1 MASRVDPAPG
11 RLMRPTESVPPDEQN
26 PARKKRRRPRA
37 LSWISIQS
45 KVMLML
51 LVSSLASLGVIGTV
65 EYVAA
70 RNALL
75 PAATERM
82 TQLRASQKRAIE
94 TLFSDLSD
102 SLVVYSRG
110 MTAFEAVQAFTSG
123 FDQLANAPVDPG
135 QQQALVDFYNERL
148 IKPLERDTGNKLA
161 LDAVLPSNN
170 AQKYLQAHYTVA
182 AHGSSNGSAPD
193 DAGDGSAW
201 SAANAR
207 FNDYFREIATRFE
220 YQDAMLLDTRGNV
233 VYTVRKSA
241 SLGTNVLTGP
251 YRQSNLRGA
260 YEKAMSANS
269 LNFVWITDFQPYQ
282 PQLGHPIAW
291 LVAPIGSPGRP
302 IGVLA
307 LPLPIATVN
316 RIMTADQQWRA
327 AGMGRTAETYLAG
340 PDSLMRSD
348 SRVFLEDR
356 ERYRREALAAGVRR
370 ETVDTAI
377 RWGGTTLVQP
387 VATAA
392 VRAAQRGETG
402 TVTDTGYLGRKEL
415 MSYAPLSLPNSD
427 LHWSIVA
434 TRETSEA
441 NARVASLTQTL
452 ILTTAAM
459 VFVICVAA
467 LLVAQIFVRPIRRL
481 QASAREIGAGNYDV
495 SIPVTSRDEI
505 GELMAAFNDMSRNL
519 QIKEELLTE
528 QRKENDRL
536 LASLMPEPVA
546 RRYRDGEQTIS
557 QEHQDV
563 TVIFADIVG
572 LDEISG
578 KISGRELVGIVDQ
591 LIRELDS
598 AAESLGIEPIRTL
611 HNGYLASC
619 GLNFP
624 RLDSVHRTVEFAVEM
639 QDIIARF
646 NSKTGYHLALRAGIN
661 TGNVISGLVGRSSIV
676 YDMWGAAVNLA
687 HQTRSS
693 TTQSGIYV
701 TARVYEVMHDIRRFT
716 PAGTITVGGDEQQ
729 IWKLSEGQGQ

>member
-1 MASRVDPAPG
+1 
-11 RLMRPTESVPPDEQN
+11 MRPTESIPAAEQD
-26 PARKKRRRPRA
+26 PGRKKMRPPRA

-75 PAATERM
+75 PAASERM
-82 TQLRASQKRAIE
+82 TQLREAQKRAIE

-110 MTAFEAVQAFTSG
+110 TTALEAVQAFTAG

-135 QQQALVDFYNERL
+135 QQRALVDFYTERL
-148 IKPLERDTGNKLA
+148 IKPLERDTGNRLA

-170 AQKYLQAHYTVA
+170 SQRYLQAHYTVA

-220 YQDAMLLDTRGNV
+220 YRDALLLDTRGNV

-251 YRQSNLRGA
+251 YRQSNLRDA
-260 YEKAMSANS
+260 YQKAMAANS
-269 LNFVWITDFQPYQ
+269 VNFVWITDFQPYQ
-282 PQLGHPIAW
+282 PQLGQPIAW
-291 LVAPIGSPGRP
+291 LVAPIGPPGRP
-302 IGVLA
+302 AGVLA
-307 LPLPIATVN
+307 LPLPIAKVN
-316 RIMTADQQWRA
+316 RIMTADKQWRA
-327 AGMGRTAETYLAG
+327 AGMGQTAETYLAG
-340 PDSLMRSD
+340 PDNLMRSD
-348 SRVFLEDR
+348 SRLFIEDPQ
-356 ERYRREALAAGVRR
+356 RYRREALAAGARR

-387 VATAA
+387 VVTTA

-402 TVTDTGYLGRKEL
+402 TVTDTGYLGQREL
-415 MSYAPLSLPNSD
+415 ASYAPLSLPNSD

-452 ILTTAAM
+452 ILTTTAM

-481 QASAREIGAGNYDV
+481 QAGAREIGAGNYDV

-505 GELMAAFNDMSRNL
+505 GELMAAFNEMSRNL
-519 QIKEELLTE
+519 QIKEELLNE

-546 RRYRDGEQTIS
+546 RRYREGEQTIA

-572 LDEISG
+572 LDDISG
-578 KISGRELVGIVDQ
+578 KLSGRELVGIVDE
-591 LIRELDS
+591 LVRELDS

-639 QDIIARF
+639 RDIIARF

-661 TGNVISGLVGRSSIV
+661 TGNVISGLVGRSSVV

-701 TARVYEVMHDIRRFT
+701 TAQVYEVMHDIRQFT
-716 PAGTITVGGDEQQ
+716 PAGTITVGGVEQQ

>member
-1 MASRVDPAPG
+1 
-11 RLMRPTESVPPDEQN
+11 MRPTESVPPDEQN

-75 PAATERM
+75 PAASERM

-94 TLFSDLSD
+94 TLFSDLAD

-123 FDQLANAPVDPG
+123 FDQLANAPVDPV
-135 QQQALVDFYNERL
+135 QQRALVDFYNERL

-170 AQKYLQAHYTVA
+170 SQRYLQAHYTVA
-182 AHGSSNGSAPD
+182 AQGSSNGSAPD

-207 FNDYFREIATRFE
+207 FNEYFREIATRFE
-220 YQDAMLLDTRGNV
+220 YRDAMLLDTRGNV

-251 YRQSNLRGA
+251 FRQSNLREA
-260 YEKAMSANS
+260 YEKAMAANS
-269 LNFVWITDFQPYQ
+269 LNYVWITDFQPYQ
-282 PQLGHPIAW
+282 PQLGQPIAW
-291 LVAPIGSPGRP
+291 LVAPIGPPGRP
-302 IGVLA
+302 VGVLA
-307 LPLPIATVN
+307 LPLPIAKVN
-316 RIMTADQQWRA
+316 RIMTNDQQWRA
-327 AGMGRTAETYLAG
+327 AGMGQTAETYLAG
-340 PDSLMRSD
+340 PDNLMRSD
-348 SRVFLEDR
+348 SRVFLEDPQ
-356 ERYRREALAAGVRR
+356 RYRREALAAGARR

-387 VATAA
+387 VATSA

-402 TVTDTGYLGRKEL
+402 TVTDTGYLGRREL
-415 MSYAPLSLPNSD
+415 ASYAPLSLPNSD

-452 ILTTAAM
+452 ILTTTAM

-481 QASAREIGAGNYDV
+481 QAGAREISAGNYDV
-495 SIPVTSRDEI
+495 TIPVTSRDEI

-546 RRYRDGEQTIS
+546 RRYRDGEQTIA

-578 KISGRELVGIVDQ
+578 ELSGRELVGIVDQ

-624 RLDSVHRTVEFAVEM
+624 RLDSVHRTVDFAVEM

-646 NSKTGYHLALRAGIN
+646 NTKTGYHLALRAGIH

-701 TARVYEVMHDIRRFT
+701 TAKVYEVMHDIRRFT
-716 PAGTITVGGDEQQ
+716 PAGTITVGGVEQQ

>member
-1 MASRVDPAPG
+1 MAG
-11 RLMRPTESVPPDEQN
+11 RSTEPVPPDEQN
-26 PARKKRRRPRA
+26 PARTTWRRLRA
-37 LSWISIQS
+37 LSRFSIQS

-51 LVSSLASLGVIGTV
+51 LVASLASLGVIGTV

-75 PAATERM
+75 PAASERM
-82 TQLRASQKRAIE
+82 TQMRAAQKRAIE

-102 SLVVYSRG
+102 SLVVYSHG
-110 MTAFEAVQAFTSG
+110 TTALDAVREFTAG

-135 QQQALVDFYNERL
+135 QQRALVDFYTKKL
-148 IKPLERDTGNKLA
+148 IEPIERDTGKKLA

-182 AHGSSNGSAPD
+182 ANRSSNQTGSTPD

-220 YQDAMLLDTRGNV
+220 YRDALLLDTRGNV
-233 VYTVRKSA
+233 VYSVKKSA
-241 SLGTNVLTGP
+241 SLGTNVRTGP
-251 YRQSNLRGA
+251 YRQSNLRDA
-260 YEKAMSANS
+260 YEKAMAANS
-269 LNFVWITDFQPYQ
+269 VDFVWITDFAPYQ
-282 PQLGHPIAW
+282 AQLGQPIAW
-291 LVAPIGSPGRP
+291 LTAPIGPPGNAA
-302 IGVLA
+302 GVLA
-307 LPLPIATVN
+307 LPLPIAKVN
-316 RIMTADQQWRA
+316 RIMTADKQWKA
-327 AGMGRTAETYLAG
+327 AGMGDTAETYLAG
-340 PDSLMRSD
+340 PDHLMRSD
-348 SRVFLEDR
+348 SRLFLEDPQ
-356 ERYRREALAAGVRR
+356 RYKRDAVAAGTRPAA
-370 ETVDTAI
+370 VDTAI

-392 VRAAQRGETG
+392 VRAADRGESG
-402 TVTDTGYLGRKEL
+402 TLTDTSYLGRREL
-415 MSYAPLSLPNSD
+415 AAYAPLSVPNSD

-434 TRETSEA
+434 TRETAEA
-441 NARVASLTQTL
+441 NARVMSLTQTL
-452 ILTTAAM
+452 VITTTAM

-481 QASAREIGAGNYDV
+481 QAGAQEIGAGNYDV
-495 SIPVTSRDEI
+495 AIPVTSHDEI
-505 GELMAAFNDMSRNL
+505 GELTAAFNEMSRNL
-519 QIKEELLTE
+519 QIKEELLGE

-536 LASLMPEPVA
+536 LGSLMPEPVA
-546 RRYRDGEQTIS
+546 RRYREGEHTIA

-563 TVIFADIVG
+563 TVIFADLVG

-578 KISGRELVGIVDQ
+578 RLSGRELVGIVDE

-639 QDIIARF
+639 KDIIARF
-646 NSKTGYHLALRAGIN
+646 NARTGYHLALRAGIN

-693 TTQSGIYV
+693 TTQTGIYV
-701 TARVYEVMHDIRRFT
+701 TSKVYEVMHDIRQFT
-716 PAGTITVGGDEQQ
+716 PAGTITVGGVEQQ
-729 IWKLSEGQGQ
+729 IWKLSEG

>member
-1 MASRVDPAPG
+1 
-11 RLMRPTESVPPDEQN
+11 MRPTESVPPDEQD
-26 PARKKRRRPRA
+26 PARKIRRRPRA

-75 PAATERM
+75 PAASERM
-82 TQLRASQKRAIE
+82 TQLREAQKRAIE

-110 MTAFEAVQAFTSG
+110 STALDAVQAFTAG
-123 FDQLANAPVDPG
+123 FDQLANASVDPG

-170 AQKYLQAHYTVA
+170 SQRYLQAHYTVA

-220 YQDAMLLDTRGNV
+220 YRDALLLDTRGNV

-251 YRQSNLRGA
+251 YRQSILRGA
-260 YEKAMSANS
+260 YEKAMAANS
-269 LNFVWITDFQPYQ
+269 VNFVWITDFQPYQ
-282 PQLGHPIAW
+282 PQLGQPIAW
-291 LVAPIGSPGRP
+291 LVAPIGPPGKP
-302 IGVLA
+302 AGVLA
-307 LPLPIATVN
+307 LPLPIAKVN
-316 RIMTADQQWRA
+316 RIMTADKQWRA
-327 AGMGRTAETYLAG
+327 AGMGQTAETYLAG
-340 PDSLMRSD
+340 PDNLMRSD
-348 SRVFLEDR
+348 SRLFLEDPQ
-356 ERYRREALAAGVRR
+356 RYRREALAAGARR

-387 VATAA
+387 VATSA

-402 TVTDTGYLGRKEL
+402 TVTDTGYLGRREL
-415 MSYAPLSLPNSD
+415 ASYAPLSLPNSD

-452 ILTTAAM
+452 ILTTTAM

-481 QASAREIGAGNYDV
+481 QAGAREISAGNYDV
-495 SIPVTSRDEI
+495 AIPVTSRDEI

-546 RRYRDGEQTIS
+546 QRYREGEQTIAE
-557 QEHQDV
+557 EHQDV

-572 LDEISG
+572 LDDISG
-578 KISGRELVGIVDQ
+578 KLSGRELVGIVDE

-646 NSKTGYHLALRAGIN
+646 NSKTGYHLALRAGIH

-701 TARVYEVMHDIRRFT
+701 TAKVYEVMHDIRRFT
-716 PAGTITVGGDEQQ
+716 PAGTITVGGVEQQ

>member
-1 MASRVDPAPG
+1 MCSSGG
-11 RLMRPTESVPPDEQN
+11 RRRGVEQA
-26 PARKKRRRPRA
+26 PARKRRRPRA

-75 PAATERM
+75 PAASERM
-82 TQLRASQKRAIE
+82 TQLREAQKRAIE

-110 MTAFEAVQAFTSG
+110 STALDAVQAFTAG

-135 QQQALVDFYNERL
+135 QQRALVDFYNERL

-161 LDAVLPSNN
+161 LDALLPTNN
-170 AQKYLQAHYTVA
+170 SQRYLQAHYTVA
-182 AHGSSNGSAPD
+182 AHGTPNGSAPD

-220 YQDAMLLDTRGNV
+220 YRDALLLDTRGNV

-260 YEKAMSANS
+260 YEKAMAANS
-269 LNFVWITDFQPYQ
+269 VNFVWITDFQPYQ
-282 PQLGHPIAW
+282 PQLGQPIAW
-291 LVAPIGSPGRP
+291 LVAPVGPPGRP
-302 IGVLA
+302 AGVLA
-307 LPLPIATVN
+307 LPLPIAKVN
-316 RIMTADQQWRA
+316 RIMTADKQWRA
-327 AGMGRTAETYLAG
+327 AGMGQTAETYLAG
-340 PDSLMRSD
+340 PDNLMRSD
-348 SRVFLEDR
+348 SRLFSEDPQ
-356 ERYRREALAAGVRR
+356 RYRREALAAGARR

-402 TVTDTGYLGRKEL
+402 TVTDTGYLGQREL
-415 MSYAPLSLPNSD
+415 ASYAPLSLPNSD

-452 ILTTAAM
+452 ILTTTAM
-459 VFVICVAA
+459 VFVICVVA

-481 QASAREIGAGNYDV
+481 QAGAREIAAGNYDV
-495 SIPVTSRDEI
+495 AIPVTSRDEI

-528 QRKENDRL
+528 QRRENDRL

-546 RRYRDGEQTIS
+546 RRYRDGEQTIA

-572 LDEISG
+572 LDDISG
-578 KISGRELVGIVDQ
+578 ELSGRELVGIVDE

-611 HNGYLASC
+611 HHGYLASC

-624 RLDSVHRTVEFAVEM
+624 RLDSIHRTVEFAIEM

-646 NSKTGYHLALRAGIN
+646 NSRTGYHLALRAGIN

-693 TTQSGIYV
+693 TTQPGIFV
-701 TARVYEVMHDIRRFT
+701 TAKVYEVMRDIRRFT
-716 PAGTITVGGDEQQ
+716 PAGTITVGGTEQQ
-729 IWKLSEGQGQ
+729 IWKLSEGKE